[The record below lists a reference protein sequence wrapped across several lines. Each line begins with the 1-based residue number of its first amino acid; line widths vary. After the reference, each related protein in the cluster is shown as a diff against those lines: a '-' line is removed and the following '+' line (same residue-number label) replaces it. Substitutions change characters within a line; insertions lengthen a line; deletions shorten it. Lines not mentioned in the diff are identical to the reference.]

1 MIEPDPVEGRGLL
14 AAPGWLRDIGV
25 MAWLLVGVAA
35 ILVGIVWIL
44 GITAVIV
51 DPVLLGGVLA
61 TVASPLVSRLKR
73 HRVPRALGAV
83 VVLLIL
89 IAVAVVVTAIV
100 IGGLVTHSG
109 DIREGLNH
117 AADRINGWAH
127 DAGAGQTDDAK
138 QSIVGAVPKIGKTLL
153 QGVAVGISG
162 LTSLAFFLSFTLLS
176 AFFLLKD
183 GPSLRRWLDRHL
195 GLPLDVAHTI
205 STNVLQALRGYF
217 LGVTLV
223 AAFNGIVV
231 GIGAFALGVPLA
243 GSIGVVAFVTAYVP
257 YIGAIVAGF
266 FAVLLALGSNGVT
279 TALIMLVIVIAAN
292 GFLQNVFQPFAFG
305 AALNLHPLAVLIV
318 TIAAGC
324 LLGMVGLVL
333 AAPLTSAAVHISQ
346 QLRRAR
352 APAEEEPPL
361 SASSAAPV

>member
-1 MIEPDPVEGRGLL
+1 M
-14 AAPGWLRDIGV
+14 
-25 MAWLLVGVAA
+25 
-35 ILVGIVWIL
+35 
-44 GITAVIV
+44 
-51 DPVLLGGVLA
+51 
-61 TVASPLVSRLKR
+61 
-73 HRVPRALGAV
+73 
-83 VVLLIL
+83 
-89 IAVAVVVTAIV
+89 
-100 IGGLVTHSG
+100 
-109 DIREGLNH
+109 
-117 AADRINGWAH
+117 
-127 DAGAGQTDDAK
+127 
-138 QSIVGAVPKIGKTLL
+138 
-153 QGVAVGISG
+153 
-162 LTSLAFFLSFTLLS
+162 
-176 AFFLLKD
+176 
-183 GPSLRRWLDRHL
+183 
-195 GLPLDVAHTI
+195 
-205 STNVLQALRGYF
+205 
-217 LGVTLV
+217 
-223 AAFNGIVV
+223 
-231 GIGAFALGVPLA
+231 PLA

>member
-1 MIEPDPVEGRGLL
+1 
-14 AAPGWLRDIGV
+14 
-25 MAWLLVGVAA
+25 MASVLV
-35 ILVGIVWIL
+35 
-44 GITAVIV
+44 
-51 DPVLLGGVLA
+51 GGVLA

-73 HRVPRALGAV
+73 HV
-83 VVLLIL
+83 VRGRSAPSSSLLLL
-89 IAVAVVVTAIV
+89 IAVAVIVTAIV

-117 AADRINGWAH
+117 GADKLNGWAH
-127 DAGAGQTDDAK
+127 DAGAARPTMRSRASWARCPRSEDAAAGRGGRH
-138 QSIVGAVPKIGKTLL
+138 QRADLP
-153 QGVAVGISG
+153 GV
-162 LTSLAFFLSFTLLS
+162 LLSFTLLS

-223 AAFNGIVV
+223 AAFNGVVV

-266 FAVLLALGSNGVT
+266 FAVLLALCTKGVT
-279 TALIMLVIVIAAN
+279 VALIMLVIVIAAN
-292 GFLQNVFQPFAFG
+292 GILQNVFQPFAFG

-346 QLRRAR
+346 QLGRAR
-352 APAEEEPPL
+352 APVEEEPL
-361 SASSAAPV
+361 SASSAAPVWSASPTGSSSPAFFASRLSRRSSRISTVLTFASLYAPPTSCLPPVQPKT